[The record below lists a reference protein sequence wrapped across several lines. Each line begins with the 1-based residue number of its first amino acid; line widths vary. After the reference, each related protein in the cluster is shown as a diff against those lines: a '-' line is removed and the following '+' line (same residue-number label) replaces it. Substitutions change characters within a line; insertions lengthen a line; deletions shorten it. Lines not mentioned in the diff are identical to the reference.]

1 MLPDDPANV
10 HSTLAKVA
18 VVNHDL
24 NISSHHCN
32 LEENVVE
39 QTGELTIATLQENQ
53 LNNER

>member
-39 QTGELTIATLQENQ
+39 QTGELTIATLQEN
-53 LNNER
+53 